1 MSTLSR
7 KDREKLQRQT
17 EILDAAEKIFARDGF
32 EHASMNEI
40 AKESEFTKRTLYQ
53 YFEDKS
59 DLYLSVALRLYN
71 SMNENMKSL
80 KPRGNNGFEK
90 LRACFKDYYSFY
102 KDNEAKFRII
112 YDIGNVRK
120 VSKSPKIEEFLKIDQ
135 YMFQHLNELV
145 TEGQKDGSILNRS
158 DTMTITS
165 SIIFLFTGFLNQ
177 LTISGNNYAKHLG
190 ITTDDLF
197 SNVLNLICSSL
208 V

>member
-7 KDREKLQRQT
+7 KDRERLQRQT

-71 SMNENMKSL
+71 SMNENMKLL

-90 LRACFKDYYSFY
+90 LIECFKDYYSFY

-120 VSKSPKIEEFLKIDQ
+120 VSDNPKIEEFLKIDQ
-135 YMFQHLNELV
+135 YMFQHMYELV
-145 TEGQKDGSILNRS
+145 TEGQKDGSILYKS
-158 DTMTITS
+158 DAMTITS

>member
-1 MSTLSR
+1 MSNISR
-7 KDREKLQRQT
+7 KDRERLQRQT
-17 EILDAAEKIFARDGF
+17 EILDAAEKIFSRDGY

-40 AKESEFTKRTLYQ
+40 AQESEFTKRTLYQ

-80 KPRGNNGFEK
+80 KPNGSNGFEK
-90 LRACFKDYYSFY
+90 LRQCFKDYYNFY
-102 KDNEAKFRII
+102 KENESKFRII

-120 VSKSPKIEEFLKIDQ
+120 VSDNPKIEEFLKIDQ
-135 YMFQHLNELV
+135 YMFKHLYELV
-145 TEGQKDGSILNRS
+145 TEGQKDGSILYKA
-158 DTMTITS
+158 DAMTITS
-165 SIIFLFTGFLNQ
+165 SVIFLFTGFLNQ

-197 SNVLNLICSSL
+197 SNVLNLISSSL
-208 V
+208 I